1 MRVRVMFYLS
11 DGTKYIT
18 GLTVTH
24 AHGPKLKL
32 KLRLKLKLKLKL
44 RLKLKVSMYLCVHIC
59 VMFISELSPSSFTH

>member
-1 MRVRVMFYLS
+1 MCVCVMFCLS

-24 AHGPKLKL
+24 THGLKL
-32 KLRLKLKLKLKL
+32 KLQP

-59 VMFISELSPSSFTH
+59 VMFISELSPPSLTH